1 VQRGCGRGDAL
12 SSTAYRLAAAICAL
26 GVLVLG
32 MLGLAGW
39 LFGAPALGSLGT
51 DYACMPPTAA
61 FILIVGVAM
70 VLLVLQ
76 ASREQ
81 RARLWGHWVGSL
93 GRVVA
98 GAGGIVLAGYLY
110 GAPLLHGGQ
119 VIPVAATTGAA
130 LALLGVALVLAAGP
144 ECIPARWLSGPS
156 ARARLLRAFLP
167 LTVAAVVGSGVLQH
181 WASSLFPGLSE
192 ALVSVVFVLGFA
204 VVTGLIVVRVAR
216 TLGDSLDRAEAQQ
229 RQSHEAL
236 WESEERYRRIVQ
248 TAEEGIWVIDREAKT
263 TYVNRK
269 MAEMLGYAPEEM
281 AGQPLLAFMN
291 KDQHPLARGLLDR
304 RRQGVR
310 ETHDFLFR
318 RKDGGDLWAS
328 LRTSPTLSD
337 KGGYLG
343 ALAMVTDI
351 TDRRRADERV
361 AEYQNRL
368 RSLASRQVLT
378 EQRERRRIAVF
389 LHDQIG
395 QALAVAKLRLGA
407 LREAATP
414 EDRRRVVDEVA
425 EVLDGVIGDTRSAT
439 FDLSPPILYE
449 LGFEAAVEWLVEK
462 VGQEHRL
469 RVRFE
474 SDGQPKP
481 MAENVRIVL
490 FLAVRE
496 VLTNIIKH
504 AQARS
509 ASLSILREEDRL
521 CVSIADDGR
530 GFDAASPVWHGGG
543 HGGFGLFST
552 RERLEH
558 LGGRLE
564 VTSAPGQ
571 GTKVTL
577 VAPLEGPPPPVV
589 GGSS

>member
-1 VQRGCGRGDAL
+1 
-12 SSTAYRLAAAICAL
+12 
-26 GVLVLG
+26 
-32 MLGLAGW
+32 
-39 LFGAPALGSLGT
+39 
-51 DYACMPPTAA
+51 
-61 FILIVGVAM
+61 
-70 VLLVLQ
+70 
-76 ASREQ
+76 
-81 RARLWGHWVGSL
+81 
-93 GRVVA
+93 
-98 GAGGIVLAGYLY
+98 
-110 GAPLLHGGQ
+110 
-119 VIPVAATTGAA
+119 
-130 LALLGVALVLAAGP
+130 
-144 ECIPARWLSGPS
+144 
-156 ARARLLRAFLP
+156 
-167 LTVAAVVGSGVLQH
+167 
-181 WASSLFPGLSE
+181 
-192 ALVSVVFVLGFA
+192 
-204 VVTGLIVVRVAR
+204 
-216 TLGDSLDRAEAQQ
+216 
-229 RQSHEAL
+229 
-236 WESEERYRRIVQ
+236 
-248 TAEEGIWVIDREAKT
+248 
-263 TYVNRK
+263 
-269 MAEMLGYAPEEM
+269 
-281 AGQPLLAFMN
+281 
-291 KDQHPLARGLLDR
+291 
-304 RRQGVR
+304 
-310 ETHDFLFR
+310 
-318 RKDGGDLWAS
+318 
-328 LRTSPTLSD
+328 
-337 KGGYLG
+337 
-343 ALAMVTDI
+343 MVTDI

-368 RSLASRQVLT
+368 RSLASRLVLT

-414 EDRRRVVDEVA
+414 EDKQCVVDEVA
-425 EVLDGVIGDTRSAT
+425 EVLDGVIGDIRSAT

-449 LGFEAAVEWLVEK
+449 LGFEAAVEWLLEK

-474 SDGQPKP
+474 GDGQPKP

-530 GFDAASPVWHGGG
+530 GFDMASAVWHGGG

-589 GGSS
+589 GGSA